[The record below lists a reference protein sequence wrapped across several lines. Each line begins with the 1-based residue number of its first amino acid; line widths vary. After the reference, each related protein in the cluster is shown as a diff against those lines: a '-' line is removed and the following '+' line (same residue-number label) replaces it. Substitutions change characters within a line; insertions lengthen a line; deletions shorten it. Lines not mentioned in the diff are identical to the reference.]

1 MKQESI
7 HSRCT
12 CKFFSCRE
20 MKAMRTLIS
29 SFVASIG
36 VGLFVHLVCIGLTS
50 AEVVRWMTYLMPWM
64 LSFGCWVTV
73 TLVWKRFTCIC
84 DSTIYMSYVIHAH
97 IHHMYPT
104 YHPRSGWFHM
114 IPWHAA
120 SFQNCLDTLSWH
132 GEEREY
138 EIEGHRWVTDALMCF
153 SFKVLQCRVLILAC
167 RHSAGK
173 SNLAGNGVDGL
184 CRLGW

>member
-12 CKFFSCRE
+12 CNFFSCRE

-50 AEVVRWMTYLMPWM
+50 AEVVRWMTYLMVVGM
-64 LSFGCWVTV
+64 LMFGCWVTV
-73 TLVWKRFTCIC
+73 TVVWKQVTCTC
-84 DSTIYMSYVIHAH
+84 DSRIYMSYVIHTH
-97 IHHMYPT
+97 IHHTYPMY
-104 YHPRSGWFHM
+104 RL
-114 IPWHAA
+114 HAA

-138 EIEGHRWVTDALMCF
+138 EIEGHRWVTDTLMCF

-173 SNLAGNGVDGL
+173 SDLAGNGVDEL